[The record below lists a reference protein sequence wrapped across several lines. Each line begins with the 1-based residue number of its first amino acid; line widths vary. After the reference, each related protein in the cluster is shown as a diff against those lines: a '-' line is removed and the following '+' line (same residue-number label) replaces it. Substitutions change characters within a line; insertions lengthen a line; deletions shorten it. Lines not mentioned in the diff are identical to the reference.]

1 MNLALPG
8 LEAESVRADDIILTP
23 DDVARDVVNYFRPTG
38 RVLDPC
44 KGDGAFL
51 KHMPGAEWCEIR
63 EGADFYNWRERVDWI
78 VSNPP
83 YSIFSDF
90 LRHSFTVADNIV
102 YLIPV
107 NKVFNSDRMMRE
119 VWAWG
124 GIPKVYVIGGGGA
137 LGFPIGF
144 CIGAVHFQRGYTGGI
159 EVRFRGPNVGSQP
172 RGRNADKLTP

>member
-1 MNLALPG
+1 MNMALPG

-23 DDVARDVVNYFRPTG
+23 DDVARDVVAYFRPAG

-51 KHMPGAEWCEIR
+51 KHMPGADWCEIR
-63 EGADFYNWRERVDWI
+63 EGRDFYAWRTPVDWI

-124 GIPKVYVIGGGGA
+124 GIPKVLVIGGGGA

-144 CIGAVHFQRGYTGGI
+144 AIGAVHFQRGYEGGI
-159 EVRFRGPNVGSQP
+159 DVRFRGPNHRLGHT
-172 RGRNADKLTP
+172 AK